1 VTTTSRFLSTA
12 ELRAL
17 GLAEVGADALVDRA
31 AILVNPG
38 RIRIGSRSRIDALTI
53 ITAGDEGVTI
63 GCRVH
68 LGAGCQVFGGG
79 GPVVLEDFSCLS
91 GRTSVYTTCDD
102 FTDGHL
108 TNPTVPM
115 EYRRVQCG
123 PVTLRR
129 HAVVGCGSVLLPDV
143 ELGRAAAV
151 GALSLVRESV
161 PEFEVWCGVPA
172 RRTGPR
178 NARRLVALEAALLA
192 EHPH

>member
-1 VTTTSRFLSTA
+1 MTTTSRFLSTA
-12 ELRAL
+12 ELCDL
-17 GLAEVGADALVDRA
+17 GLAEVGSDVLVDRA

-38 RIRIGSRSRIDALTI
+38 RIRIGSRSRIDAFAVV
-53 ITAGDEGVTI
+53 TAGADGVTI

-79 GPVVLEDFSCLS
+79 GAVVLEDFSCLS

-102 FTDGHL
+102 FTEGHL
-108 TNPTVPM
+108 TNPTLP
-115 EYRRVQCG
+115 EAYRLVQCG

-143 ELGRAAAV
+143 ELGRGAAI

-161 PEFEVWCGVPA
+161 PEFEVWCGIPA
-172 RRTGPR
+172 RRTGSR
-178 NARRLVALEAALLA
+178 NADRLVALESAFLA
-192 EHPH
+192 EHPP